1 MKRLINILLPIW
13 LLCVVDI
20 VEDNL
25 AVIEVPQGRGFTYI
39 HAETENMG
47 CTPKEGGHVYVRYE
61 GNGKIAVRCQKV
73 LDNPI
78 NL

>member
-25 AVIEVPQGRGFTYI
+25 ALIEVPQGKDFTYI
-39 HAETENMG
+39 HIKTENMG
-47 CTPKEGGHVYVRYE
+47 CTPKEGGRVYVRRMGE
-61 GNGKIAVRCQKV
+61 EKFVVKCQKV